1 MRDRMIANS
10 KDRTMTSSEGEG
22 AVESAPRYTAGRI
35 APVGEAR
42 HPMSQPEPLLPP
54 DIRRISAS
62 IEVRDYTADGV
73 NEAIAQRY
81 WPCVD
86 DLAARGAQHIT
97 LAGFPIASQ
106 LGRAR
111 LLALIDETAKRTGV
125 VADAQA
131 EAAVAALKHV
141 GARRIAVASRWSK
154 QLNAALTEYLG
165 HAGIEVLAMT
175 GVGQWAQQA
184 FSMSIEEGVKLAF
197 QLSRQ
202 AMREAPRADALLLP
216 GGAWRSL
223 AAVPILEEDF
233 GVPVVTNPIAEVWR
247 FIAAGIAPPVQGW
260 GRLLAGE
267 SFTAA

>member
-1 MRDRMIANS
+1 MMKSSDAEDKRD
-10 KDRTMTSSEGEG
+10 GG
-22 AVESAPRYTAGRI
+22 VRYIAGRI

-42 HPMSQPEPLLPP
+42 HPMSQPEPLLPR

-62 IEVRDYTADGV
+62 IEVGDYTLVGV

-81 WPCVD
+81 WSCVD
-86 DLAARGAQHIT
+86 DLAARGAQHIS

-111 LLALIDETAKRTGV
+111 ILALIDETARRTGV
-125 VADAQA
+125 AADAQA
-131 EAAVAALKHV
+131 EATVAALKHV
-141 GARRIAVASRWSK
+141 GARRIAVASRWSE
-154 QLNAALTEYLG
+154 QLNAALTDYLQ

-202 AMREAPRADALLLP
+202 AMRQAPRADALLLP

-247 FIAAGIAPPVQGW
+247 FIAAGIAPPVRGW
-260 GRLLAGE
+260 GRLLAGD
-267 SFTAA
+267 S